1 MFRRS
6 TVLLFIF
13 IRMTVRTNMTIQ
25 MLAML
30 RLKGKKMSLISVCV
44 FTEQVDLW
52 NCVYLNVCH
61 LVYSVFFCFSL
72 LPCQPQSLT
81 EAHRSPTQTLVD
93 LTNTIVVGVQGQPS
107 NNMGE

>member
-6 TVLLFIF
+6 TVFLFIF

-44 FTEQVDLW
+44 FTEQVD
-52 NCVYLNVCH
+52 
-61 LVYSVFFCFSL
+61 
-72 LPCQPQSLT
+72 
-81 EAHRSPTQTLVD
+81 
-93 LTNTIVVGVQGQPS
+93 
-107 NNMGE
+107 